1 MENTDDIV
9 ENPLHGVEGIEN
21 GVVNTENVVEITEND
36 VEITENGVESIEDS
50 LMGELSPTISGLF
63 GVTAKATA
71 MGGGV
76 LVETTD
82 KDSTTFIEF
91 NKACNGILIGSDTGL
106 MIISIII
113 YTRCYLNK
121 GLLDSIF
128 SSIGIE
134 FNYANAYTLS
144 YLMIKQLCLQALIN
158 EYYIYD
164 NDMVFF
170 DSGHN
175 TKVEIDGKTII
186 VSPNLVRAG
195 DSNYVVCISVNME
208 ANTITTTATMIQVE
222 TIISTNRSSDLVME
236 YYQRVIRDRGIGFN
250 TKQYGHTV
258 FQFQILDEAVE
269 SINAMVKAVEGV
281 TDSVEGVTDSV
292 EGVTNSVEA

>member
-1 MENTDDIV
+1 MENT
-9 ENPLHGVEGIEN
+9 EN
-21 GVVNTENVVEITEND
+21 GWNILEVAWRSLRSMWEILRNSMG
-36 VEITENGVESIEDS
+36 ITENGVEIIEDPF
-50 LMGELSPTISGLF
+50 MGELSPTISKLF
-63 GVTAKATA
+63 GITAKATA
-71 MGGGV
+71 MGGGI

-82 KDSTTFIEF
+82 KDSTTFIVF
-91 NKACNGILIGSDTGL
+91 DRACNDILIGSEAGL
-106 MIISIII
+106 IGSEAGLIAISLII

-121 GLLDSIF
+121 GLLDPIF
-128 SSIGIE
+128 SLIGIE
-134 FNYANAYTLS
+134 FNYANAYTMS
-144 YLMIKQLCLQALIN
+144 YLKTKHLCLQALIN

-175 TKVEIDGKTII
+175 DKVEIDGKTII

-195 DSNYVVCISVNME
+195 DSNYLVCISIDME
-208 ANTITTTATMIQVE
+208 ANTITTTASMIQVE
-222 TIISTNRSSDLVME
+222 TITSTNSSSDLVME

-269 SINAMVKAVEGV
+269 AINAMVKEVEGV

-292 EGVTNSVEA
+292 EA

>member
-1 MENTDDIV
+1 MKNTEDIVENPLRGVEGIETGVESTENVV
-9 ENPLHGVEGIEN
+9 ENPLHGVEN
-21 GVVNTENVVEITEND
+21 
-36 VEITENGVESIEDS
+36 IEDP
-50 LMGELSPTISGLF
+50 LMGELSPIISGSF

-82 KDSTTFIEF
+82 KDFTTFIEF

-144 YLMIKQLCLQALIN
+144 YLMTKQLCLQALIN
-158 EYYIYD
+158 ESYIYD
-164 NDMVFF
+164 NDMVLF

-175 TKVEIDGKTII
+175 IKIDDII
-186 VSPNLVRAG
+186 VSPNLIRVEELK
-195 DSNYVVCISVNME
+195 YLVCILVDME
-208 ANTITTTATMIQVE
+208 DNTITTKAHIIQVE
-222 TIISTNRSSDLVME
+222 TITSTNSSSDLVME
-236 YYQRVIRDRGIGFN
+236 YYQHVVEERGIGFIIDKKN
-250 TKQYGHTV
+250 GHTV
-258 FQFQILDEAVE
+258 FEFKLEDKNVEA
-269 SINAMVKAVEGV
+269 INAMVKAVDDA
-281 TDSVEGVTDSV
+281 TDSVE
-292 EGVTNSVEA
+292 A